1 MLYQKSALGGKFCP
15 CAYRL
20 PTEETSYH
28 QKKQNP
34 IYWYSDLYFNFVST
48 DSENIPKDQKS
59 GNKQSAVPELTGV
72 SHLEKP

>member
-59 GNKQSAVPELTGV
+59 GNKVLYLS
-72 SHLEKP
+72 